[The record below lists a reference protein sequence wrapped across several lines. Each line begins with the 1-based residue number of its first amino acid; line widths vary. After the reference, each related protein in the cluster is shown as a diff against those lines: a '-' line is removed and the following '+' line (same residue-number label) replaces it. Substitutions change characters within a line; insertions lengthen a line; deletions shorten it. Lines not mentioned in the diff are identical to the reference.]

1 MSMLVLAVAFAR
13 LNIACMM
20 VCQELLLSQL
30 VTVRA
35 HPAVWGTDLGGE
47 FVCIV

>member
-1 MSMLVLAVAFAR
+1 MLVLAVAYAR

-20 VCQELLLSQL
+20 VCQEPLLTQL
-30 VTVRA
+30 VRVRVR
-35 HPAVWGTDLGGE
+35 PAVWGTDLGDE